1 MSMLHETFAWELE
14 PGIWLRG
21 DVRMKAEGESRRPVI
36 VLVHGFKG
44 FKDWGMFPYAA
55 QRLAGQEYV
64 VVTFN
69 FSHNGVGAV
78 GADFDELDKFAR
90 NTHTLELRDL
100 AVVMA
105 AIRNGR
111 MPLSHAMDADHV
123 LLVGHSRGGGDCVLY
138 AAEHP
143 AEVRGIVSWN
153 GIADCNLFTKE
164 FRQQVLEDGVGY
176 VTNARTKQQM
186 PIAASFFE
194 DLALNEERYHIAAQ
208 AASLQM
214 PALFVQGDADTPRL
228 VAGYHRLQEAA
239 PQHRYVLLLDAD
251 HTFGTKHPWAG
262 TTLALEKAIVLTR
275 GFAAGLFERERIGLE
290 MD

>member
-1 MSMLHETFAWELE
+1 MQ
-14 PGIWLRG
+14 
-21 DVRMKAEGESRRPVI
+21 AEGETRKPII

-55 QRLAGQEYV
+55 QRLAGQEYA

-69 FSHNGVGAV
+69 FSHNGVGAQGV
-78 GADFDELDKFAR
+78 DFDELDKFAR

-100 AVVMA
+100 GVVMD
-105 AIRNGR
+105 AIQDGR
-111 MPLSHAMDADHV
+111 MPLSHVMDGGRV

-138 AAEHP
+138 AAEHGT
-143 AEVRGIVSWN
+143 EVRGIVSWN
-153 GIADCNLFTKE
+153 GIADCNLFTDE
-164 FRQQVLEDGVGY
+164 FREQVLQDGIGY
-176 VTNARTKQQM
+176 VTNARTKLRM
-186 PIAASFFE
+186 PITASFFE
-194 DLALNEERYHIAAQ
+194 DLAINQERYHIAKR
-208 AASLQM
+208 AASLQV

-251 HTFGTKHPWAG
+251 HTFGTRHPWSG